1 VVFQLLMAPYSK
13 EIIDSGVT
21 KDIAL
26 KFTGG
31 EAMSQSVIITELT
44 ESQTHIVRH
53 GFTRAL
59 RGMWIFYTIVGAVG
73 LLVSFGIKRTKL
85 HRDSITELD
94 KMECA
99 PSDDASDI
107 NTRVRG

>member
-1 VVFQLLMAPYSK
+1 MAPYSK
-13 EIIDSGVT
+13 EIVDSGVT
-21 KDIAL
+21 RDIAL
-26 KFTGG
+26 KFAGG

-44 ESQTHIVRH
+44 ES
-53 GFTRAL
+53 L

-85 HRDSITELD
+85 HRNSITELD

-99 PSDDASDI
+99 PSDDASDS
-107 NTRVRG
+107 NTRARG

>member
-1 VVFQLLMAPYSK
+1 
-13 EIIDSGVT
+13 
-21 KDIAL
+21 
-26 KFTGG
+26 
-31 EAMSQSVIITELT
+31 
-44 ESQTHIVRH
+44 
-53 GFTRAL
+53 
-59 RGMWIFYTIVGAVG
+59 MWIFYTIVGAVG